1 MHIIFYGLILGPA
14 IAGTA
19 LIFQQFA
26 RHHLDVDSNGG
37 HFLLQIAL
45 DNNSFGFAEGYLWF
59 VSQQQIEWLFVR
71 EIGASKG

>member
-1 MHIIFYGLILGPA
+1 MFYGLILGLTVT
-14 IAGTA
+14 GTA
-19 LIFQQFA
+19 FTFQEFA

-45 DNNSFGFAEGYLWF
+45 DNNSFGF